1 MRDSV
6 FDVLLC
12 GEMREECGRLEK
24 VAETAFCCGRANF
37 RAGIEKSF
45 ASNRDASFVRRDK
58 TSNAIEERGFSC
70 TGWTEENCEA
80 GRKREIDIEVK
91 RVSCESRT
99 DAEFGRN

>member
-12 GEMREECGRLEK
+12 GEMREESGRLEE
-24 VAETAFCCGRANF
+24 VAETAFCGGRTNF

-45 ASNRDASFVRRDK
+45 AINRDTSFVRRDEAG
-58 TSNAIEERGFSC
+58 NAIEERGFSC
-70 TGWTEENCEA
+70 AGWTEKNCEA
-80 GRKREIDIEVK
+80 RRKREIDIEVK

-99 DAEFGRN
+99 MDWTWS